1 MRLFAGLDHTDYQ
14 DVLRALG
21 RHLDTAGSRDI
32 RLIEQETGLTVQYRP
47 AADLA
52 RGFQTLRVSD
62 EELVAL
68 LRRAYQSRGKGR
80 QPGGPAN
87 GLGLPY
93 QEVLRAVGRVLD
105 AEGLRDL
112 RLVEQP
118 HGMLIQV
125 TQAGQ
130 RRREYRTYRLG
141 TAQVRMLVRIATE
154 QHETG
159 SFGPPV
165 A

>member
-14 DVLRALG
+14 DVLRAVG
-21 RHLDTAGSRDI
+21 RRLDMAGSRDL
-32 RLIEQETGLTVQYRP
+32 RLVERETGLTMQYRP
-47 AADLA
+47 TGDLA
-52 RGFQTLRVSD
+52 RGFQTLRLSD
-62 EELVAL
+62 EELVTL
-68 LRRAYQSRGKGR
+68 LRQAYQLRGQGR
-80 QPGGPAN
+80 SPGGAADGP
-87 GLGLPY
+87 GVPY
-93 QEVLRAVGRVLD
+93 QDLLRAIGRVLD

-118 HGMLIQV
+118 HGLLIQV

-130 RRREYRTYRLG
+130 QRRGYQTYRLG

-154 QHETG
+154 QHAAG